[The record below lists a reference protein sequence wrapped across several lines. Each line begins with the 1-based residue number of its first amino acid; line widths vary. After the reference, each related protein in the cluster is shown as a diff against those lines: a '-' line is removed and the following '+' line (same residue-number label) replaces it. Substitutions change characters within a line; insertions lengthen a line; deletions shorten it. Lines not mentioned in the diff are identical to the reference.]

1 MKKVFLLMSVLVGIL
16 VAVSSCTQPQP
27 AEVPHPQENHE
38 EASFRVEVSRWGF
51 NNTPGE
57 FRLEV
62 EEGQEVVITFVYGDD
77 DLSQNNPH
85 IITIPTYGISTAT
98 LDTENPEDTVSFTA
112 SRGGEV
118 SFMCT
123 LYCVGHANLRRGS
136 IVIQPGR

>member
-16 VAVSSCTQPQP
+16 VVVSSCTQSQPPQTP
-27 AEVPHPQENHE
+27 STQEKGT
-38 EASFRVEVSRWGF
+38 FRVEVSRHGF
-51 NNTPGE
+51 NDTPGE

-62 EEGQEVVITFVYGDD
+62 EEGQEVEITFVYGDD

-85 IITIPTYGISTAT
+85 IITIPTYDISTAT
-98 LDTENPEDTVSFTA
+98 LDTENLEDTVSFTA
-112 SRGGEV
+112 SKGGEV

-123 LYCVGHANLRRGS
+123 QYCVGHANLRRGS